1 MQELNSLAI
10 IPARGG
16 SKRIPKKNIKN
27 FLGKPI
33 IQYSI
38 EAALKSYC
46 FDEVMVS
53 TDNKEIA
60 GLAESLG
67 ARIPFMRSARNA
79 DDYSGIA
86 EVVLEVL
93 TEYDKI
99 GKTFKY
105 ICCILPTAPF
115 ISVDKL
121 QKAYTI
127 LLNKNYDTVIP
138 IVKYGYPVQRSFRLK
153 ESKISMLWPENYD
166 KRSQDLDPIYH
177 DSGQFAWVLKTSL
190 VNKKQFFTENS
201 GAIILSEME
210 VQDIDNENDWL
221 IAEMK
226 YKLLKGQGK
235 L

>member
-127 LLNKNYDTVIP
+127 LLNKNYD
-138 IVKYGYPVQRSFRLK
+138 
-153 ESKISMLWPENYD
+153 
-166 KRSQDLDPIYH
+166 KRSKDLDPIYH